1 MPNAKERRWTSSL
14 TNIFLL
20 MITLIK
26 IYQYRETAGYYR
38 SGPALEGTACGRG
51 YKLFS
56 LFFTSLLLKRLVWTL
71 YIYFSCREVVS
82 WRGVCHQHK
91 SHIVLLFHKTR
102 GGWFLPSLS
111 VGAPFCFDHNRL
123 ARWSFFSSDGMVILF
138 FQGTIAIDGFPM
150 VLSPPNHHID
160 YITRPKH

>member
-1 MPNAKERRWTSSL
+1 
-14 TNIFLL
+14 

-56 LFFTSLLLKRLVWTL
+56 LFFTSLLGVNTL
-71 YIYFSCREVVS
+71 YSGKWCLGGECVTNTKATSSSSSTKPGVGGFFLHCRS
-82 WRGVCHQHK
+82 
-91 SHIVLLFHKTR
+91 VLLFALIIIDLHD
-102 GGWFLPSLS
+102 G
-111 VGAPFCFDHNRL
+111 H
-123 ARWSFFSSDGMVILF
+123 FFSNDGMVILF

-150 VLSPPNHHID
+150 VLSPPNNQH
-160 YITRPKH
+160 

>member
-56 LFFTSLLLKRLVWTL
+56 LFFTSLNLSESRALTDVYFTDPERAAYPPWQDPLRPIVSVTL
-71 YIYFSCREVVS
+71 APEASPLGTSRPPDKYIYPGMWSDYVIIQWFQLYYYYYIEIVQFS
-82 WRGVCHQHK
+82 
-91 SHIVLLFHKTR
+91 
-102 GGWFLPSLS
+102 LP
-111 VGAPFCFDHNRL
+111 
-123 ARWSFFSSDGMVILF
+123 
-138 FQGTIAIDGFPM
+138 FQ
-150 VLSPPNHHID
+150 
-160 YITRPKH
+160 YIK